1 MKVAEVMSKHLVKV
15 SPGTKVPEAAQKM
28 RQENI
33 GVLPVEENG
42 HLVGIVTDRDI
53 ALNGVAAGKV
63 DCPVNDIMT
72 KAPATIQQTAT
83 LEAALE
89 TMMQRNVRRL
99 PVMDDGHVVG
109 IVSLEDLAEGE
120 NGETVLKA
128 LRFFHKKTKHS

>member
-15 SPGTKVPEAAQKM
+15 TPGTKVPEAAKKM

-53 ALNGVAAGKV
+53 ALNGVATGKV
-63 DCPVNDIMT
+63 DCPVTDIMT
-72 KAPATIQQTAT
+72 KSPVTIQQTAT

-99 PVMDDGHVVG
+99 PVMDDGHMIG
-109 IVSLEDLAEGE
+109 IVSLEDLAENG
-120 NGETVLKA
+120 NGETILKA
-128 LRFFHKKTKHS
+128 LRHFHRQTKHN